1 MFTFHIFLRI
11 IAILITSYITAVGV
25 PLTFTFNTL
34 WVALLS
40 VVVIAIIN
48 HTIKPII
55 HIITLPIN
63 ALTLGLFSF
72 VINGAMIYLASFII
86 PGFYIP
92 SMIMGIIFSIVLSV
106 VNFVLHVFQINK

>member
-1 MFTFHIFLRI
+1 MSIIHILLRI
-11 IAILITSYITAVGV
+11 VAILITSYITNVGV
-25 PLTFTFNTL
+25 SLSYSLNTL

-40 VVVIAIIN
+40 VVVLAIIN

-72 VINGAMIYLASFII
+72 VINGAMIYLASFIVPGFFI
-86 PGFYIP
+86 PGIL
-92 SMIMGIIFSIVLSV
+92 MAIIFSVVLSV
-106 VNFVLHVFQINK
+106 VNFALHVFTLGK